1 MKIASYRRFIC
12 TVLAIL
18 ISITIYGIAGEQKPL
33 QSTTYVV
40 SDGDTLW
47 STASKYSKG
56 EDVREVIFRIQQEND
71 IENIIMPGQNLVITY
86 KGEAH

>member
-1 MKIASYRRFIC
+1 MKVASYRRFIC
-12 TVLAIL
+12 IILAICTAL
-18 ISITIYGIAGEQKPL
+18 CIYGIAGEQKPL

-47 STASKYSKG
+47 SIASKYSKG
-56 EDVREVIFRIQQEND
+56 EDIREVIFRIQSEND

>member
-1 MKIASYRRFIC
+1 MKIISYRRFIC
-12 TVLAIL
+12 AILAIL
-18 ISITIYGIAGEQKPL
+18 VSITIYGIAGEQKPL

-47 STASKYSKG
+47 SIASTYAKH
-56 EDVREVIFRIQQEND
+56 EDIREVIFRIQQEND

-86 KGEAH
+86 KGD